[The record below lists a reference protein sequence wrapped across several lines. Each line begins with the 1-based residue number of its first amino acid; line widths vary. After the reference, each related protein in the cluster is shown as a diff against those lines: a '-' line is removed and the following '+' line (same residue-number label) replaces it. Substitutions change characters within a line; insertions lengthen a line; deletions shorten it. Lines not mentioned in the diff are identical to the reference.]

1 VIGRDRRTPVAERPR
16 PGLSLI
22 GPLRAGRV
30 TLHSAPSND
39 VPHCVGRTCPG
50 NPRNLRASIYFLG
63 TLSDVKNS
71 NVNQEHQLGT
81 PQTELRHPGDH
92 HGDRGGEPAPSQRD
106 AGFNGGVQ
114 SGTSATSEE
123 SAGHEKNLRSAVR
136 RTSALHPDLTWRNG
150 YSRTE
155 LAEMFGST
163 GYDLQGVLPDGGV
176 WTLNGEQTPLIAAEA
191 KKQGKQGNAIERW
204 YKNWDVMRAL
214 GVKVYVTFCVG
225 DGFFDG
231 NSAERTIASAVAI
244 HEGRSRSH
252 TEVWNTPTG
261 RLWMY
266 RYRTA
271 EEAAL
276 QMDEVLKMALSRAK
290 AMP

>member
-1 VIGRDRRTPVAERPR
+1 
-16 PGLSLI
+16 
-22 GPLRAGRV
+22 
-30 TLHSAPSND
+30 
-39 VPHCVGRTCPG
+39 
-50 NPRNLRASIYFLG
+50 
-63 TLSDVKNS
+63 
-71 NVNQEHQLGT
+71 
-81 PQTELRHPGDH
+81 
-92 HGDRGGEPAPSQRD
+92 
-106 AGFNGGVQ
+106 
-114 SGTSATSEE
+114 
-123 SAGHEKNLRSAVR
+123 
-136 RTSALHPDLTWRNG
+136 
-150 YSRTE
+150 
-155 LAEMFGST
+155 MFGST

-252 TEVWNTPTG
+252 TEVSNTPTG